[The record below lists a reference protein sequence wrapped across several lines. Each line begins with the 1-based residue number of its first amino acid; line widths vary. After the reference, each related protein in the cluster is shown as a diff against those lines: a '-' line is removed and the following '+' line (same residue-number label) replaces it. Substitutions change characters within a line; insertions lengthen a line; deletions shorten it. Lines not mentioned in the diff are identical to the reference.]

1 MTLVGRDDFLELSRA
16 ILESGHAIR
25 FQARGWSMHPAIRNG
40 DVLTVAPVGDSYIK
54 AGDVVLYTT
63 DDRQILVHRAIG
75 KGQEGGRTVFL
86 IRGDACLGFPERIS
100 RERILGQVAE
110 IERNG
115 RIRQIDTTVCRM
127 IGLFFA
133 LISPVRWLIYSR
145 GSRVKRWGSGVLDLV
160 GGLPDLAGK
169 VIRVCHSFSCRLKT
183 T

>member
-1 MTLVGRDDFLELSRA
+1 MTLVGRDDFLELSKV

-40 DVLTVAPVGDSYIK
+40 DVLTVAPVGDAHIK

-86 IRGDACLGFPERIS
+86 IRGDACLGVSERIP
-100 RERILGQVAE
+100 RERILGRVAK

-127 IGLFFA
+127 IGLFLA
-133 LISPVRWLIYSR
+133 LISSTRRWIYSR
-145 GSRVKRWGSGVLDLV
+145 GSRVKRWGFGGLDLT
-160 GGLPDLAGK
+160 GGGFRRWMEPLRIMRRSG
-169 VIRVCHSFSCRLKT
+169 RRG
-183 T
+183 